1 MKIKKP
7 SSKVIALVLTA
18 VILLAT
24 IVFIMQRAGPLAPVR
39 ITLHQAAQ
47 GSFTPSIYGIGTV
60 EARRTFLI
68 GPTTAGRVLRVLVDT
83 GDVVK
88 AGQLLAEM
96 DPVDL
101 DNRLLALD
109 ASLARGNS
117 TIAAAQA
124 QTTDAAARKSLAAV
138 NARRYVELGQQ
149 NFMSAGA
156 VEAKVQEHIS
166 ADAGASAAQSN
177 LAAAQQDLMRLKA
190 ERAALAQQRQNM
202 RLVATQNGVVLS
214 RDAEPGSTVVAGQS
228 VLKLVDPA
236 NLWVKARFDQ
246 GRTAGLE
253 VGLPVAIVLRSRPGA
268 VQAGTV
274 ARVELLGD
282 SVTEER
288 VAQISFAAIPQGIS
302 IGELAEVTLKLPAT
316 APALLLPNA
325 AIKKVNGQSGA
336 WQYKEGELSFTPLR
350 LGQTSLEG
358 QVQVLEGIKQGDTMV
373 VYSEKEIN
381 QKSRIQVVQSLI
393 EQKETTSKP

>member
-39 ITLHQAAQ
+39 ITLHQAVQ

-96 DPVDL
+96 DPIDL

-138 NARRYVELGQQ
+138 NVRRYVELGQQ

-166 ADAGASAAQSN
+166 ADAGASAAQAN
-177 LAAAQQDLMRLKA
+177 LAAAQQDLLRLKNPKISSYA
-190 ERAALAQQRQNM
+190 ILIIC
-202 RLVATQNGVVLS
+202 LVIVFLLSLLYVGLSLVFNTTDANYGLLLVYGITLVVLGI
-214 RDAEPGSTVVAGQS
+214 ETVTYY
-228 VLKLVDPA
+228 VLKNDQAGFFLLLAIFCLVVSDLFYVLY
-236 NLWVKARFDQ
+236 NHYARFNVFVDINVFCQ
-246 GRTAGLE
+246 
-253 VGLPVAIVLRSRPGA
+253 V
-268 VQAGTV
+268 
-274 ARVELLGD
+274 
-282 SVTEER
+282 
-288 VAQISFAAIPQGIS
+288 ISFYFIIKYFIYRRKQYIP
-302 IGELAEVTLKLPAT
+302 
-316 APALLLPNA
+316 
-325 AIKKVNGQSGA
+325 
-336 WQYKEGELSFTPLR
+336 LSYD
-350 LGQTSLEG
+350 E
-358 QVQVLEGIKQGDTMV
+358 E
-373 VYSEKEIN
+373 
-381 QKSRIQVVQSLI
+381 
-393 EQKETTSKP
+393 

>member
-166 ADAGASAAQSN
+166 ADAGASAAQAN

-268 VQAGTV
+268 VQAGFDHP
-274 ARVELLGD
+274 AHRV
-282 SVTEER
+282 
-288 VAQISFAAIPQGIS
+288 
-302 IGELAEVTLKLPAT
+302 
-316 APALLLPNA
+316 
-325 AIKKVNGQSGA
+325 
-336 WQYKEGELSFTPLR
+336 
-350 LGQTSLEG
+350 
-358 QVQVLEGIKQGDTMV
+358 
-373 VYSEKEIN
+373 
-381 QKSRIQVVQSLI
+381 
-393 EQKETTSKP
+393 